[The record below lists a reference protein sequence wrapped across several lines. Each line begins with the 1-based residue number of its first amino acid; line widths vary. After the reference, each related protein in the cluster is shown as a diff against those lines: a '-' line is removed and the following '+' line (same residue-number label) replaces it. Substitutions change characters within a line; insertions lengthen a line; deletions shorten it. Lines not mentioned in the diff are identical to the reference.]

1 MENIFL
7 SKLRSNIR
15 KSGFHASKVLNP
27 HKHWKVLLCVF
38 SGVVVSLIV
47 FSLYLLYQIKN
58 EKIFQ
63 VTQSSNE
70 TPTLLKEKLM
80 ESVTEIFKQKA
91 IKENAFKLNPPS
103 YSDPSI

>member
-1 MENIFL
+1 MYKDLPAGRQVLDPARAQAYVEN
-7 SKLRSNIR
+7 
-15 KSGFHASKVLNP
+15 VL
-27 HKHWKVLLCVF
+27 
-38 SGVVVSLIV
+38 
-47 FSLYLLYQIKN
+47 KN